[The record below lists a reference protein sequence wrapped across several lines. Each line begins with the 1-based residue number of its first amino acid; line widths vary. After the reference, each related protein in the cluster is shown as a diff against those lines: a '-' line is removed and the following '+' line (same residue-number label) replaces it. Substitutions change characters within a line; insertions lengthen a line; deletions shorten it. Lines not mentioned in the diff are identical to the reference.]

1 MRYTIAN
8 IFLLLII
15 FLSSPFTLI
24 RAQYSP
30 PRQETLEVIVTNIV
44 EEKDLHIDNRMNVQ
58 QIIEARVTKG
68 SIEGKTITIGS
79 EDMPLVNQRRYEVG
93 DRLLVSATKDAN
105 NNDSFFV
112 IDYVRRD
119 MLGILFSVF
128 LLLTLLIGKKH
139 GARSIIGMI
148 YSFFIIFSFILPQIA
163 NGAHPILVAIIGSF
177 LITPATFYISHGFN
191 KKTTIAF
198 CSTMIAIVITGVLA
212 AIVLDL
218 GKFSGFS
225 SEEAGFIESMRPGQ
239 IHIQGLLL
247 AGIIISVIGIL
258 DDVTVSQAAIVY
270 ELKEHAPR
278 LSARELY
285 NHAMNVGKDH
295 IASVV
300 NTLILVYTGAS
311 LPLLLLFIDASL
323 PFSELVNYEIIA
335 EEIVKT
341 LVSSI
346 GLIIAVPITTFLASY
361 LAPTPSPKKNHTS
374 HG

>member
-1 MRYTIAN
+1 MGILLFIA
-8 IFLLLII
+8 LI
-15 FLSSPFTLI
+15 LSSFIQFPYKPVH
-24 RAQYSP
+24 AQHSP
-30 PRQETLEVIVTNIV
+30 PKQETLEVVVTKIV
-44 EEKDLHIDNRMNVQ
+44 EEKNLHIDNRTNIQ

-68 SIEGKTITIGS
+68 SIKGKTIKIGS

-93 DRLLVSATKDAN
+93 DRLLVSATKDGN
-105 NNDSFFV
+105 NADAFFV
-112 IDYVRRD
+112 LDYVRRD
-119 MLGILFSVF
+119 ILLLLFGIF
-128 LLLTLLIGKKH
+128 LLATLLIGKKH
-139 GARSIIGMI
+139 GARSLIGMM

-163 NGAHPILVAIIGSF
+163 NGSNPILVAIIGSF
-177 LITPATFYISHGFN
+177 LITPVTFYISHGFN

-198 CSTMIAIVITGVLA
+198 CSTMISIVITGVLA

-225 SEEAGFIESMRPGQ
+225 SEEAGFIESMRPGK

-270 ELKEHAPR
+270 ELQEHAQH
-278 LSARELY
+278 LSPKELY
-285 NHAMNVGKDH
+285 RNAMNVGKDH

-346 GLIIAVPITTFLASY
+346 GLIIAVPITTLLASY
-361 LAPTPSPKKNHTS
+361 FASTS
-374 HG
+374 SFKEKHILHR